1 MTSFLVNK
9 QDHAGKV
16 YKPQER
22 SDLGE
27 PLGPVPDG
35 AEGGRGGAE
44 DARVL
49 PGLGFGVPWVHQA
62 GEIFPGRDRPCGG
75 IFAKASRGGQG
86 NLAGE
91 AGGGV
96 AAGILSGGRAGGVG

>member
-44 DARVL
+44 DA
-49 PGLGFGVPWVHQA
+49 
-62 GEIFPGRDRPCGG
+62 
-75 IFAKASRGGQG
+75 
-86 NLAGE
+86 
-91 AGGGV
+91 
-96 AAGILSGGRAGGVG
+96 